1 MAVQSARTKGASPN
15 RMNNAQSVN
24 SAPGNTRKA
33 TPQNTAPAK
42 AKPVSASTSDKVRL
56 FYTKGKID
64 IPILVITFV
73 LLVIGITI
81 MFSASYGLAYSPE
94 KENNSFVYFFDQVKY
109 ALIGTVLMFGIS
121 AIDYRIFVVEKK
133 KFGITF
139 NLSWLALI
147 ACLGLTIYTAF
158 FGEQRGKDPDSP
170 RRWITIGV
178 QFQPSDLLKFALIIF
193 MAYYIYKYY
202 YRMKKFK
209 YGWGYP
215 LLLLAF
221 VAVGL
226 GFQPHMSCLVIVIV
240 ICGTMLIVGGI
251 SLKPAV
257 LVGIVAVPAV
267 VAVFAMSGFTYFIDR
282 LKYTFD
288 PLADIGDKTYQSY
301 QSVLAV
307 GSGGLTGVG
316 LGNSTQ
322 KFSYLPEAQ
331 NDFVFSVWVEECGF
345 IGGLVVILLF
355 LLFVYRTFHIARNAE
370 DHFGM
375 LAATGIGVHFG
386 LQAFLNIGVCVCC
399 VPNTGISLP
408 FFSYGGTA
416 LIVQMME
423 IGLLLSISRRAKL
436 K

>member
-1 MAVQSARTKGASPN
+1 MAVQSTRSNGAAN
-15 RMNNAQSVN
+15 
-24 SAPGNTRKA
+24 GNERKA
-33 TPQNTAPAK
+33 GSAKAAPAK
-42 AKPVSASTSDKVRL
+42 AKPVPTLTSDKVGL
-56 FYTKGKID
+56 IYTNGKID

-81 MFSASYGLAYSPE
+81 MFSASYGIAYSPK
-94 KENNSFVYFFDQVKY
+94 KENNSFVYFLDQVKF
-109 ALIGTVLMFGIS
+109 ALIGTALMFGIS
-121 AIDYRIFVVEKK
+121 VIDYRIFVVEKK
-133 KFGITF
+133 IFGIKF

-147 ACLGLTIYTAF
+147 VCLGLTIFTAF
-158 FGEQRGKDPDSP
+158 FGEQRSNDPNSP
-170 RRWITIGV
+170 RRWLTIGV

-202 YRMKKFK
+202 YRMKKFR

-226 GFQPHMSCLVIVIV
+226 GLQPHMSCLVIVIV

-257 LVGIVAVPAV
+257 LVGAAAVPLLI
-267 VAVFAMSGFTYFIDR
+267 AVFALSGFTYFTDR

-331 NDFVFSVWVEECGF
+331 NDFVFSIWVEECGF
-345 IGGLVVILLF
+345 IGGIVVILLF
-355 LLFVYRTFHIARNAE
+355 LLFVYRTFYIARNAE

>member
-1 MAVQSARTKGASPN
+1 MAVQSTRPQGAKGAAPDN
-15 RMNNAQSVN
+15 RAGQPKAASAKPAQS
-24 SAPGNTRKA
+24 AA
-33 TPQNTAPAK
+33 
-42 AKPVSASTSDKVRL
+42 SDKVGL
-56 FYTKGKID
+56 FYVNGKID

-81 MFSASYGLAYSPE
+81 MFSASYGIAYSPN
-94 KENNSFVYFFDQVKY
+94 KENNSFVYFFDQIKF
-109 ALIGTVLMFGIS
+109 ALIGTALMFFIS
-121 AIDYRIFVVEKK
+121 TLDYRMFVVEKK
-133 KFGITF
+133 IFGIKF

-147 ACLGLTIYTAF
+147 VTLGLTIFTAF
-158 FGEQRGKDPDSP
+158 FGEQRGNDPKSP
-170 RRWITIGV
+170 RRWLTIGV

-193 MAYYIYKYY
+193 MAYYIYKNY
-202 YRMKKFK
+202 YRMKKFR

-215 LLLLAF
+215 LILLGF
-221 VAVGL
+221 VTVGL
-226 GFQPHMSCLVIVIV
+226 GFQPHLSCLIIIVV

-251 SLKPAV
+251 SLKPTLFV
-257 LVGIVAVPAV
+257 GLVAIPGVILM
-267 VAVFAMSGFTYFIDR
+267 FILSGFSYFEDR

-288 PLADIGDKTYQSY
+288 PLADIGKKTYQSY

-355 LLFVYRTFHIARNAE
+355 LLFVYRTFHIARCAD

-399 VPNTGISLP
+399 IPNTGISLP

-423 IGLLLSISRRAKL
+423 IGLLLSISRRARL